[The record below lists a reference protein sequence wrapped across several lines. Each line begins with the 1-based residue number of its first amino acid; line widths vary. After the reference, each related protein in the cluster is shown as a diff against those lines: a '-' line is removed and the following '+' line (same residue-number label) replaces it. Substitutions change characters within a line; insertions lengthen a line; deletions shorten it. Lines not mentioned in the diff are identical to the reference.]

1 MAWWLVLFVLIA
13 MTLCCIAIHKRLK
26 NHEAK
31 RQALLAE
38 VFDEEDLNM
47 ARAALSTD
55 RQEDNLPEGDKLI
68 DL

>member
-55 RQEDNLPEGDKLI
+55 RQ
-68 DL
+68 